1 MKLGWKEWLLVGA
14 ALGLM
19 ALLGRLDLLAIVA
32 PLSVLVSYGLYRM
45 QGSHRSGQRRM

>member
-1 MKLGWKEWLLVGA
+1 MVLVCA
-14 ALGLM
+14 AVALM

-32 PLSVLVSYGLYRM
+32 PLALLVSYGLCRM